1 MIYSINVSNSNDLPE
16 GDLCLLSTE
25 QIRKIDSLFPVLK
38 GLGEQAR
45 RQIFGSGLVAVLPKD
60 QMLMQQNQQ
69 CQYIP
74 FVISGLLRIYKLSPN
89 GREMTLYRIGPGD
102 TCLVSIACQIKGE
115 DFPALAQ
122 IEEKAQLFML
132 PVGVYH
138 EVLDRSLPWKDFVT
152 NSLYEHLLE
161 VMQTLE
167 AVAFDRTDFRL
178 MQWLLKKSQEQAGAL
193 HYTHEAIAIE
203 LGTAREVIS
212 RLLGEL
218 KNKGIVKLGR
228 GKIEL
233 TDSAR
238 LEQLLAQ

>member
-1 MIYSINVSNSNDLPE
+1 MLTN
-16 GDLCLLSTE
+16 E
-25 QIRKIDSLFPVLK
+25 QIRKIDSLFPVMK
-38 GLGEQAR
+38 GLTEKAR
-45 RQIFGSGLVAVLPKD
+45 LEIFGLGQLVVLPKD

-74 FVISGLLRIYKLSPN
+74 FVISGLLRVYKLSPN
-89 GREMTLYRIGPGD
+89 GREMTLYRLGPGD
-102 TCLVSIACQIKGE
+102 TCLLSIACQIKGE

-132 PVGVYH
+132 PVSVYH
-138 EVLDRSLPWKDFVT
+138 EVLDRFLPWKDYVA
-152 NSLYEHLLE
+152 SLLYEHLLE

-178 MQWLLKKSQEQAGAL
+178 MQWLLKKSQEQTGAI

-218 KNKGIVKLGR
+218 KNKGLVRLGR

-233 TDSAR
+233 IDPVR
-238 LEQLLAQ
+238 LEQLLDR